1 VAGAPRFMASANFD
15 HMGLSEL
22 GYTTNSHSN
31 RENDDSPTDLGVPY
45 FQTNSFF
52 SLGAKKISSHIYL
65 VLSGFQGRPTFADSV
80 QLFFQK
86 QFY

>member
-52 SLGAKKISSHIYL
+52 SLDAKKNIIPYL
-65 VLSGFQGRPTFADSV
+65 SRFVRLSG
-80 QLFFQK
+80 
-86 QFY
+86 

>member
-1 VAGAPRFMASANFD
+1 
-15 HMGLSEL
+15 MGLSEL

-52 SLGAKKISSHIYL
+52 SLDAKKNIIPYL
-65 VLSGFQGRPTFADSV
+65 SRFVRLSG
-80 QLFFQK
+80 
-86 QFY
+86 